1 MVSDPRT
8 DAMAPLATGP
18 VTTIGTGALAVDIA
32 PEAGG
37 RIAQIRL
44 DGVEQLVG
52 HGEGTSAAIAWGC
65 YPMVPWAGRVRNGRF
80 SSESRRYQLPRNLG
94 EHAIH
99 GVGFT
104 MPWHLHSHDAGH
116 AELLLVLP
124 QDEHWPFGG
133 SSRQRIEVGD
143 RHIRLTLSV
152 TAGELAMPATIGWHP
167 WFRKPDR
174 MQFDPRMI
182 YPRDADGIAVRPLIA
197 PTPGPWDDCFINDL
211 PVVLE
216 RGEARVRM
224 TSDCL
229 HWVVYDAAAH
239 ATCVEPQSG
248 PPDAFNLEPML
259 LAPHTS
265 VEAWFLLQWL

>member
-1 MVSDPRT
+1 MGSDPRA
-8 DAMAPLATGP
+8 DAMASLASGPL
-18 VTTIGTGALAVDIA
+18 TTLGTGALAVDIA

-52 HGEGTSAAIAWGC
+52 HGDDSAAIAWGC

-80 SSESRRYQLPRNLG
+80 TSGGHRHQLPRNLG
-94 EHAIH
+94 AHAIH

-104 MPWHLHSHDAGH
+104 MPWRLQSTGADQ
-116 AELLLVLP
+116 AELSLALP
-124 QDEHWPFGG
+124 QDDHWPFGG

-143 RHIRLTLSV
+143 RHVRLTLSA
-152 TAGELAMPATIGWHP
+152 TAGDRAMPATIGWHP

-174 MQFDPRMI
+174 VAFEPRMI
-182 YPRDADGIAVRPLIA
+182 YPRDADGIAVRPLVE

-211 PVVLE
+211 PVLIE
-216 RGEARVRM
+216 RGGQRVRL
-224 TSDCL
+224 TSDCI
-229 HWVVYDAAAH
+229 HWVVYDGAAH

-259 LAPHTS
+259 LASHTS
-265 VEAWFLLQWL
+265 VESWFLFEWL